1 MSDHFGCPFSKLNPL
16 EFIGGFDGL
25 AVACG
30 CMEMPTSESFLVA
43 RGGPRTRTALLLE
56 PIALRDQIALLER
69 SLP

>member
-1 MSDHFGCPFSKLNPL
+1 MSEHFGCPFSKLSPR

-25 AVACG
+25 AVTCG

-43 RGGPRTRTALLLE
+43 GGGPRTRTALLLE
-56 PIALRDQIALLER
+56 PIALCDQIALLER